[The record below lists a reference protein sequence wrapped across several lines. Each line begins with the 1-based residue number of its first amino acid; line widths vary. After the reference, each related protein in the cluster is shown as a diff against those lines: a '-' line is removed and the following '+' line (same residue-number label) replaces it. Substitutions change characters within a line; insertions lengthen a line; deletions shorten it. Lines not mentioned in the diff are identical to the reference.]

1 MIEHTNII
9 YMPNISALGGIETFV
24 YEMVKKYQDLDIAV
38 VSKYCDPKQ
47 AIRIKK
53 YCRLYIHKDEQIK
66 CNVAIINYDQS
77 IINYIDDSAEIYQ
90 VIHADYTNSIYAD
103 KPKPH
108 PRIKAFIAITKYL
121 LNSMSKYLKPNNMI
135 LSYNPLTVEDN
146 KTIVIVSATRLHKY
160 KGLDRM
166 QLLVNKLDESNIN
179 YVWYV
184 ITNEDKK
191 IKGDNVIYIQNR
203 LDISKWLN
211 QADYVCLLS
220 DSEAC
225 SYTLN
230 EALYRN
236 IPIITTPLPYLKEI
250 GVEDGVNAYIMNF
263 DGSNVQHIV
272 DNITNIPKFNFKRM
286 EDDYNHIFKKVK
298 SKYKEELNMDVKV
311 RCINGFFDLEFATN
325 RVLGDEWITKKARA
339 DVLVNWHPSLVEI
352 LEPVKEVKA
361 EVETIEDKVEDTVE
375 KEINK
380 VEPKKAI
387 IPKKKIENNKR

>member
-1 MIEHTNII
+1 MIEHANII

-286 EDDYNHIFKKVK
+286 EDNYNHIFKKVK
-298 SKYKEELNMDVKV
+298 TKYKEELNMDVKV

-325 RVLGDEWITKKARA
+325 RVPGDEWITKKARA
-339 DVLVNWHPSLVEI
+339 DVLVNWQPSLVEI
-352 LEPVKEVKA
+352 LEPVKEETKEHAVIEEDVEKA
-361 EVETIEDKVEDTVE
+361 INEVET
-375 KEINK
+375 
-380 VEPKKAI
+380 KKAI
-387 IPKKKIENNKR
+387 IPKKKIEKNKR

>member
-1 MIEHTNII
+1 MIEHANII
-9 YMPNISALGGIETFV
+9 YMPNISELGGIETFV
-24 YEMVKKYQDLDIAV
+24 YEMVKKYHDLDIAV

-53 YCRLYIHKDEQIK
+53 YCRLYIHKDEKIK
-66 CNVAIINYDQS
+66 CKVAIINYDQS

-108 PRIKAFIAITKYL
+108 PRVKAFIAITEYL

-160 KGLDRM
+160 KGLNRM

-191 IKGDNVIYIQNR
+191 IKGDNVIYIKNR

-250 GVEDGVNAYIMNF
+250 GVEDGINAYIMNF

-272 DNITNIPKFNFKRM
+272 DNITNIPKFNFKKM
-286 EDDYNHIFKKVK
+286 EDNYSHILKKEK

-311 RCINGFFDLEFATN
+311 RCTNGFFDLEHATN
-325 RVLGDEWITKKARA
+325 RVPGDEWITKKERA
-339 DVLVNWHPSLVEI
+339 DILVNWQPSLVEI
-352 LEPVKEVKA
+352 LEPVKEDIKEHAVIEEDLEKTIN
-361 EVETIEDKVEDTVE
+361 EVET
-375 KEINK
+375 
-380 VEPKKAI
+380 KKAI
-387 IPKKKIENNKR
+387 IPKKKMEKNKR

>member
-1 MIEHTNII
+1 MIEHANII

-90 VIHADYTNSIYAD
+90 VIHADYTNSIYVD

-286 EDDYNHIFKKVK
+286 EDNYNHIFKKVK
-298 SKYKEELNMDVKV
+298 TKYKEELNMDVKV

-325 RVLGDEWITKKARA
+325 RVPGDEWITKKARA
-339 DVLVNWHPSLVEI
+339 DVLVNWQPSLVEI
-352 LEPVKEVKA
+352 LEPVKEETKEHAVIEEDVEKTIN
-361 EVETIEDKVEDTVE
+361 EVET
-375 KEINK
+375 
-380 VEPKKAI
+380 KKAI
-387 IPKKKIENNKR
+387 IPKKKIEKNKR

>member
-1 MIEHTNII
+1 MIEHANII

-166 QLLVNKLDESNIN
+166 QLLANKLDESNIN

-286 EDDYNHIFKKVK
+286 EDNYSHIFKKVK
-298 SKYKEELNMDVKV
+298 TKYKEELNMDVKV

-325 RVLGDEWITKKARA
+325 RAPGDEWITKKARA
-339 DVLVNWHPSLVEI
+339 DVLVNWQPSLVEI
-352 LEPVKEVKA
+352 LEPVKEETKEHAVIEEDVEKTIN
-361 EVETIEDKVEDTVE
+361 EVET
-375 KEINK
+375 
-380 VEPKKAI
+380 KKAI
-387 IPKKKIENNKR
+387 IPKKKIEKNKR